1 MNKCEYSYVPW
12 FIFDDRL
19 DYDPSNVIMVIITQA
34 TSEGSNYPAH
44 QHSFV
49 RVTERRRWRLPYQ
62 TGKTVHV
69 HAKHYKHNEDGGT
82 KPGVCG
88 NVSVPLSHP
97 GNVVT
102 RIGIHTHTPI
112 IQLAI

>member
-49 RVTERRRWRLPYQ
+49 RVYF
-62 TGKTVHV
+62 
-69 HAKHYKHNEDGGT
+69 ANE
-82 KPGVCG
+82 VRI
-88 NVSVPLSHP
+88 SHP
-97 GNVVT
+97 AQVDGCGCAFE
-102 RIGIHTHTPI
+102 IYSG
-112 IQLAI
+112 

>member
-34 TSEGSNYPAH
+34 TSEGSNYSAH

-49 RVTERRRWRLPYQ
+49 RVYF
-62 TGKTVHV
+62 
-69 HAKHYKHNEDGGT
+69 ANE
-82 KPGVCG
+82 V
-88 NVSVPLSHP
+88 
-97 GNVVT
+97 
-102 RIGIHTHTPI
+102 
-112 IQLAI
+112 

>member
-49 RVTERRRWRLPYQ
+49 RVYFT
-62 TGKTVHV
+62 
-69 HAKHYKHNEDGGT
+69 NEDRCNINFSNGQ
-82 KPGVCG
+82 
-88 NVSVPLSHP
+88 S
-97 GNVVT
+97 
-102 RIGIHTHTPI
+102 IGIVLYGMCSHSLYI
-112 IQLAI
+112 

>member
-44 QHSFV
+44 QL
-49 RVTERRRWRLPYQ
+49 TESILLMKY
-62 TGKTVHV
+62 
-69 HAKHYKHNEDGGT
+69 E
-82 KPGVCG
+82 
-88 NVSVPLSHP
+88 
-97 GNVVT
+97 T
-102 RIGIHTHTPI
+102 R
-112 IQLAI
+112 